1 MQVRAGKTRKELM
14 AAEYSKTDSS
24 YLSDYLMS
32 INTLSGPDINIM
44 PYVHCFVDI
53 DGTVYFHNGTKN
65 SYDIL
70 RNKLEMLFAIELL

>member
-14 AAEYSKTDSS
+14 AAEYSKADSS